1 VIPGGRVCDAWA
13 VSSEVA
19 ATPGLFFRRDTE
31 VWHGWFDGLGAV
43 RVSPDGGFDID
54 VDLADGPGDDE
65 QTQRAAA
72 LRWGWAEPLSW
83 ARQGFEVS
91 LGTALRPAAADVAVL
106 VRGHTHEVALIVGG
120 LCLRGW
126 AVVAEP
132 VVPLRWHDHTVE
144 VVPTDAPVLMARRQA
159 TRLGLESHAVRGDT
173 DSVTVDLPRCTEP
186 VDLAAV
192 CHVEMRKTGDA
203 VLDVVA
209 GHDRFEVVSGLV
221 AGGVLAAEGTG
232 VAPLDRMARDLRLAA
247 LPVVRVHLAA
257 DDLTDTLDAVEA
269 WWTATGHGG
278 AP

>member
-1 VIPGGRVCDAWA
+1 MPGGWVCDAWT
-13 VSSEVA
+13 VSSELA

-54 VDLADGPGDDE
+54 VDLADGPDDDE

-83 ARQGFEVS
+83 ARRGFEVS
-91 LGTALRPAAADVAVL
+91 LGTALRPATADVAVL

-120 LCLRGW
+120 LCQRGW
-126 AVVAEP
+126 AVVAER
-132 VVPLRWHDHTVE
+132 VVPLRWQDHTVE
-144 VVPTDAPVLMARRQA
+144 VVPTGAPVLMARRQA

-203 VLDVVA
+203 MLDVVA
-209 GHDRFEVVSGLV
+209 GHERFEVVSGLV
-221 AGGVLAAEGTG
+221 AGGVLAAQGTE
-232 VAPLDRMARDLRLAA
+232 VAPRDRMARDLRLAA
-247 LPVVRVHLAA
+247 LPVARVHLAA
-257 DDLTDTLDAVEA
+257 DELTDTLDAVEA
-269 WWTATGHGG
+269 WWTTTGHGE

>member
-1 VIPGGRVCDAWA
+1 MPLCWVCDAWM
-13 VSSEVA
+13 VSNELA

-54 VDLADGPGDDE
+54 VDLADGPDGDE

-83 ARQGFEVS
+83 ARRGFEVS
-91 LGTALRPAAADVAVL
+91 LGTALRPATADVAVL

-126 AVVAEP
+126 AVVAER
-132 VVPLRWHDHTVE
+132 VVPLRWRDNTVE
-144 VVPTDAPVLMARRQA
+144 VVPTHAPVLMARRQA
-159 TRLGLESHAVRGDT
+159 TRLGLESHAVRCDT
-173 DSVTVDLPRCTEP
+173 DAVTVDPPRCTEP

-203 VLDVVA
+203 MLDVVA
-209 GHDRFEVVSGLV
+209 GHERFEVVSGLV
-221 AGGVLAAEGTG
+221 AGGVLAAEGTE
-232 VAPLDRMARDLRLAA
+232 VAPGDRMARDLRLAA
-247 LPVVRVHLAA
+247 LPVVRAHLAA
-257 DDLTDTLDAVEA
+257 DELTDTLDAVEA
-269 WWTATGHGG
+269 WWTATGHGA